1 MANKKDKK
9 EDKKIKKEEHRPMH
23 FVEKETKKIDV
34 WKFKRY
40 ICKVKKV
47 DIYTGKN
54 IIVLNTEEAKEH
66 DMYSGYR
73 TEVRFR
79 GKTVVAIVDTSDEL
93 VGPGEVGV
101 FKDLAAKFKLREDER
116 IELVHMDRP
125 ASIEYIKRKLD
136 KQTLFPDQ
144 IRTIVQEIM
153 EGKLSEIETS
163 AWITSTYI
171 NGLSDSEIVA
181 LTQAT
186 VQSGETLDLKSKM
199 VLDKHCIGGVAGNRT
214 TMLIVPIIAAAGL
227 YIPKTSSRSITSA
240 SGTADTME
248 VLCNVNIK
256 IEELHSIVKKAKGAI
271 VWGGGMKLAPVDD
284 KLIRIRHPL
293 SLDPEGMLLASIL
306 AKKKSVGA
314 RYVIIDI
321 PVGRGVKVP
330 YMEKAKDLAKH
341 FLEIG
346 KSLDMKVEALITD
359 GAEPIGNGVGPVLEC
374 KDVFEILEGGG
385 PPDLRHKSILMAGRL
400 LELCGKAEKGVGYK
414 AAENLV
420 KSGKALAKMKQI
432 IDLQGGSPRVKAADF
447 EPGEYSYTYKSDMSG
462 SIFHIDNK
470 IISKLARIA
479 GSPRDKEAGVYIH
492 KVRGDRIVPGD
503 DLFTIYAESESKL
516 SFAMKA
522 LEKLEPVEMRKILL
536 GTME

>member
-1 MANKKDKK
+1 MGKKSNKKNKK
-9 EDKKIKKEEHRPMH
+9 EPRQMH

-40 ICKVKKV
+40 VCKVKKI

-54 IIVLNTEEAKEH
+54 IIVLNTDEAKEH

-73 TEVRFR
+73 TELRFK
-79 GKTVVAIVDTSDEL
+79 GKKTVAIVDTSDEI
-93 VGPGEVGV
+93 VKPGEVGV
-101 FKDLAAKFKLREDER
+101 FKQLATHFQLKEGEEM
-116 IELVHMDRP
+116 ELVHMDRP
-125 ASIEYIKRKLD
+125 ASIEFIKRKLD
-136 KQTLFPDQ
+136 KQTLFPHQ
-144 IRTIVQEIM
+144 IKTIVQEIM

-163 AWITSTYI
+163 AWISGTYI

-181 LTQAT
+181 LTEAT
-186 VQSGETLDLKSKM
+186 VESGKTLDLGSKYVM
-199 VLDKHCIGGVAGNRT
+199 DKHCIGGVANNRT

-240 SGTADTME
+240 SGTADTFE
-248 VLCNVNIK
+248 VLANVK
-256 IEELHSIVKKAKGAI
+256 IRIDEMKSIVKKAKGAI

-284 KLIRIRHPL
+284 KLIRVRHPL

-306 AKKKSVGA
+306 AKKKAVGA

-330 YMEKAKDLAKH
+330 YMERAKDLAKH

-359 GAEPIGNGVGPVLEC
+359 GAEPIGNGVGPILEC
-374 KDVFEILEGGG
+374 RDVLEILENGG
-385 PPDLRHKSILMAGRL
+385 PADLRHKSVLMAGRL
-400 LELCGKAEKGVGYK
+400 LELCGKVGKGDGYEV
-414 AAENLV
+414 AQGLLN
-420 KSGKALAKMKQI
+420 SGKALKKMKQI
-432 IDLQGGSPRVKAADF
+432 IELQGGDPKVRAADMN
-447 EPGEYSYTYKSDMSG
+447 PGHYSYTVKSKVGG

-470 IISKLARIA
+470 TMSKIARIA
-479 GSPRDKEAGVYIH
+479 GSPRDKAAGIYLHRI
-492 KVRGDRIVPGD
+492 RGDRIKPGD
-503 DLFTIYAESESKL
+503 ALFTIYSESESKL
-516 SFAMKA
+516 SFALKA
-522 LEKLEPVEMRKILL
+522 LKKLEPVEMRKILL

>member
-1 MANKKDKK
+1 MVKKK
-9 EDKKIKKEEHRPMH
+9 EKSEHRPMH

-40 ICKVKKV
+40 VCKVKKV

-54 IIVLNTEEAKEH
+54 IVVLNTDEAKEH

-73 TEVRFR
+73 TEVRFK
-79 GKTVVAIVDTSDEL
+79 GKKVVAIVDTSDEL
-93 VGPGEVGV
+93 VKAGQVGV
-101 FKDLAAKFKLREDER
+101 FKDLATKFKLKEGER

-136 KQTLFPDQ
+136 KQTLFPNQ
-144 IRTIVQEIM
+144 IKTIVDEIM
-153 EGKLSEIETS
+153 AGKLSEIETS
-163 AWITSTYI
+163 AWIASTYI

-181 LTQAT
+181 LTEAT
-186 VQSGETLDLKSKM
+186 VASGETLDLNSKM

-248 VLCNVNIK
+248 LLCNVKIK
-256 IEELHSIVKKAKGAI
+256 IDELKSIVKKAKGSI

-330 YMEKAKDLAKH
+330 YMERAKDLAKH

-346 KSLDMKVEALITD
+346 KHLDMKVEALITD
-359 GAEPIGNGVGPVLEC
+359 GAEPIGNGIGPVLEC
-374 KDVFEILEGGG
+374 KDVFEVLEGGG

-400 LELCGKAEKGVGYK
+400 LELCKKVPKGSGYR

-420 KSGKALAKMKQI
+420 KSGKALKKMKQI
-432 IDLQGGSPRVKAADF
+432 IDLQGGNPNVKAAHF
-447 EPGEYSYTYKSDMSG
+447 EPGKHSYTFKSEVAG

-470 IISKLARIA
+470 TMSKLARIA
-479 GSPRDKEAGVYIH
+479 GSPRDKQAGVRLH
-492 KVRGDRIVPGD
+492 KIRGDRVIPGD
-503 DLFTIYAESESKL
+503 DLFTIHAESEAKL
-516 SFAMKA
+516 SFALKA